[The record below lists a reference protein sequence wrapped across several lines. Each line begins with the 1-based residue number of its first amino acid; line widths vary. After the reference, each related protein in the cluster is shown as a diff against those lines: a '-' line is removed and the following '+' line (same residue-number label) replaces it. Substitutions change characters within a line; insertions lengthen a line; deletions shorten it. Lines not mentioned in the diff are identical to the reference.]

1 MRYAGLIRVVVVVAC
16 IGGVEALC
24 RTGVIDRF
32 TMIPPSEMVVALA
45 RLLRT
50 GHIGADASFTLL
62 NILAA
67 ILVAIVLGFAL
78 GAVVH
83 GLPRLRKVVTP
94 LLAAYYAVPSFV
106 FYPVLIVLL
115 GLNRLP
121 LIAIGA
127 VLGVVGMMVST
138 LDGLDRIPRV
148 LLKTAAGYRMDPVSI
163 ALRIKLPAAAP
174 QLFTGVK
181 LAVTY
186 SIIGTLAGEFIL
198 SVAGIGRRLAIAY
211 NDLDNPTMYGLL
223 LLVLTT
229 VVVINSIIFSLER
242 RLHRRWRRA

>member
-1 MRYAGLIRVVVVVAC
+1 MSLTGLARVVVVIAF
-16 IGGVEALC
+16 IAGVEALC
-24 RTGVIDRF
+24 RIGIIDRF
-32 TMIPPSEMVVALA
+32 TMIPPSEMVVALV
-45 RLLRT
+45 RILEK
-50 GHIGADASFTLL
+50 GNIWPDASFTLF
-62 NILAA
+62 NVLAA
-67 ILVAIVLGFAL
+67 IVIAILAGFAL
-78 GAVVH
+78 GTVVH
-83 GLPRLRKVVTP
+83 SLPRLRRVVTP

-138 LDGLDRIPRV
+138 LDGLDRVPLV
-148 LLKTAAGYRMDPVSI
+148 LLKTAAAYHMTPPGI

-223 LLVLTT
+223 LLVIAT
-229 VVVINSIIFSLER
+229 VVVINAVIFHIER
-242 RLHRRWRRA
+242 RVHRRWSRA

>member
-1 MRYAGLIRVVVVVAC
+1 MTLAGTLRLIVIAAAVAA
-16 IGGVEALC
+16 VEALC

-32 TMIPPSEMVVALA
+32 TMIPPSEMAVALFHI
-45 RLLRT
+45 LQT
-50 GHIGADASFTLL
+50 GDIGGDAAFTLVNML
-62 NILAA
+62 CAIALAILAGFVAGA
-67 ILVAIVLGFAL
+67 I
-78 GAVVH
+78 VH
-83 GLPRLRKVVTP
+83 GLPRLRAVVTP

-106 FYPVLIVLL
+106 FYPVLVVLL

-138 LDGLDRIPRV
+138 LDGLDRVAPV
-148 LLKTAAGYRMDPVSI
+148 LVKTAASYRMTPLAV

-174 QLFTGVK
+174 QLMTGVK

-186 SIIGTLAGEFIL
+186 SVIGTLAGEFLL
-198 SVAGIGRRLAIAY
+198 SVAGLGRRLAIAY

-223 LLVLTT
+223 LLVLT
-229 VVVINSIIFSLER
+229 VVAALNVAIFHCER
-242 RLHRRWRRA
+242 RLHRRWRGR